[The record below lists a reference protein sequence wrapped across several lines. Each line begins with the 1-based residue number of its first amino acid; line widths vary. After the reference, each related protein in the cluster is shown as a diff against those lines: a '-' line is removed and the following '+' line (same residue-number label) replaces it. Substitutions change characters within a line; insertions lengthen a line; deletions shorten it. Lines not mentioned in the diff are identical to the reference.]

1 VERAATIVHRG
12 LTSDF
17 LSTSQ
22 LLVRWVD
29 AHGYRFDG
37 HAREVTLD
45 SPGGPDEW
53 MAELQAPVV
62 TA

>member
-1 VERAATIVHRG
+1 MIHG
-12 LTSDF
+12 F

-37 HAREVTLD
+37 HAREVTL
-45 SPGGPDEW
+45 SSSENPDECV
-53 MAELQAPVV
+53 AELQAPVV
-62 TA
+62 AA

>member
-1 VERAATIVHRG
+1 MIHG
-12 LTSDF
+12 F

-22 LLVRWVD
+22 LLVRWVE

-37 HAREVTLD
+37 HAREVTL
-45 SPGGPDEW
+45 SSSENPDECV
-53 MAELQAPVV
+53 AELQAPVV